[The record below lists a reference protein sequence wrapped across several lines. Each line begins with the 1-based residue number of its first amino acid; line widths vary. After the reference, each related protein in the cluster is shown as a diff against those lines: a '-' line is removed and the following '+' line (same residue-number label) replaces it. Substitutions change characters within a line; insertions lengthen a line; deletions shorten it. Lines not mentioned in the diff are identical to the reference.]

1 MNKKVI
7 QVPIEADLLSALN
20 LLSKQEGRSRADVIR
35 EACRRYLKYLEE
47 KELDRTYQDG
57 YARIP
62 ESPALGQMQASLTG
76 GVLPEETW

>member
-7 QVPIEADLLSALN
+7 QVPIEIDLLTALN

-35 EACRRYLKYLEE
+35 EACRRYLRQVKER
-47 KELDRTYQDG
+47 ELDEAYQEG
-57 YARIP
+57 YNRVP

-76 GVLPEETW
+76 RVLPEETW